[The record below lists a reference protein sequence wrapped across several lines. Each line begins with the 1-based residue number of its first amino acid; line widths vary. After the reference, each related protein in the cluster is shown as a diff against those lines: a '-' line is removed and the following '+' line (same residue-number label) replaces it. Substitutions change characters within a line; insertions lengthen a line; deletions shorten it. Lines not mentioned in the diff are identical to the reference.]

1 MKTKIFSL
9 MATML
14 FITGPAQAESA
25 TVSTKSL
32 SMTLAHQLAL
42 ASANTCSK
50 QGYQVA
56 VAVVDRSGNLL
67 SFIRNPLS
75 GHHTIAVSQG
85 KAYTAA
91 TFQSRTISMMQNN
104 QNLRGAPGVLL
115 IGGGVPIRIGG
126 HFYGAV
132 GVSGAPAKKI
142 SGDVD
147 EACANAGIDAIREAV
162 EFAD

>member
-1 MKTKIFSL
+1 MR
-9 MATML
+9 
-14 FITGPAQAESA
+14 
-25 TVSTKSL
+25 
-32 SMTLAHQLAL
+32 LAHQLAL
-42 ASANTCSK
+42 AAANACNK

-67 SFIRNPLS
+67 SFIRDPLS

-91 TFQSRTISMMQNN
+91 TFQSRTISMQDN
-104 QNLRGAPGVLL
+104 QRLRDAPGVLL

-132 GVSGAPAKKI
+132 GVSGAPAKKVT
-142 SGDVD
+142 GDVD
-147 EACANAGIDAIREAV
+147 EGCANSGIDVVREAV

>member
-1 MKTKIFSL
+1 MRKMLLNISMILLLTTGQSL
-9 MATML
+9 ADN
-14 FITGPAQAESA
+14 P

-32 SMTLAHQLAL
+32 SMMLANQLAV
-42 ASANTCSK
+42 SAANACHK

-67 SFIRNPLS
+67 AFVRDPLS

-91 TFQSRTISMMQNN
+91 TFQSRTLTMQDN
-104 QNLRGAPGVLL
+104 QQLRGAPGVLL

-142 SGDVD
+142 TGDVD
-147 EACANAGIDAIREAV
+147 EGCANKGIRAIREAV

>member
-1 MKTKIFSL
+1 MFKTL
-9 MATML
+9 AML
-14 FITGPAQAESA
+14 STLSVFYAINVYADAP
-25 TVSTKSL
+25 TVSSKSL
-32 SMTLAHQLAL
+32 SMGLANQLAL
-42 ASANTCSK
+42 TAAENCNK

-67 SFIRNPLS
+67 AFVRDPLS

-91 TFQSRTISMMQNN
+91 TFQSRTLTMQDN
-104 QNLRGAPGVLL
+104 QRLRDAPGVLL

-132 GVSGAPAKKI
+132 GVSGAPAKKVT
-142 SGDVD
+142 GDVD
-147 EACANAGIDAIREAV
+147 EGCANAGIEAIREAV
-162 EFAD
+162 EFAE

>member
-1 MKTKIFSL
+1 MLKTLS
-9 MATML
+9 ATLLIL
-14 FITGPAQAESA
+14 FAHTAFADTP

-32 SMTLAHQLAL
+32 SMGLANQLAV
-42 ASANTCSK
+42 AAADACTK

-67 SFIRNPLS
+67 AFVRDPLS

-91 TFQSRTISMMQNN
+91 TFQSRTITMQDN
-104 QNLRGAPGVLL
+104 QRLRDAPGVLL

-126 HFYGAV
+126 NFYGAV

-142 SGDVD
+142 TGDVD
-147 EACANAGIDAIREAV
+147 EGCANAGIEAIREAI